1 MAKRIRWQDHPSVT
15 LVNGKPRLKVFE
27 EYFVEEGLPKFQKLL
42 DEEKAKSG
50 MDGKTGHSLD
60 DPVGMNNIEPPWL
73 EGEGVQGRE
82 TDLQAAHSAKWNR
95 NRYVRL
101 RLGHDPNSQ
110 TRSRGFVGAVKDAVH
125 WLRSKAPEPEA
136 VSVEETFRLAKEDE
150 MYITTEELL
159 RSRAIAAALVR
170 RFEQTCQYGMAK
182 KVDDHLNVLAAK
194 IALAQRDMCRY
205 LTEEQAVEFITKAE
219 RGVQVEFLRYY
230 PEIIPNDVAAKMAE
244 CNLAMLF
251 DNYVVM
257 YYSKDVKPAR
267 LLEETVDEE
276 ERHRR
281 RDPILFGT
289 IRGDRNLYFVADW
302 VYKDDDL
309 TLSTVEKA
317 IGTLP
322 TLKDERIADSQY
334 RISELLH
341 DTMDTVEKEIAR
353 AKDTGTF
360 LMLEP
365 PPPPPPPPPAPSTP
379 EQSEQP

>member
-15 LVNGKPRLKVFE
+15 LVNGKPKLKVFE

-50 MDGKTGHSLD
+50 TDGKMSD
-60 DPVGMNNIEPPWL
+60 PMADPVGMSNIQPAWL
-73 EGEGVQGRE
+73 EGEGVQRRE

-95 NRYVRL
+95 NQYVRL
-101 RLGHDPNSQ
+101 RLGNDPNSK
-110 TRSRGFVGAVKDAVH
+110 TPPRSGFKAAVRAAMR

-205 LTEEQAVEFITKAE
+205 LTEEQAIEFITKAE

-267 LLEETVDEE
+267 LLEETIDEA

-334 RISELLH
+334 RIAELMH
-341 DTMDTVEKEIAR
+341 DVGDMVEKEIAM

-360 LMLEP
+360 LVLEP
-365 PPPPPPPPPAPSTP
+365 PPPPPPPPPSTS
-379 EQSEQP
+379 EQSEQS